1 MMYSL
6 KEIVLN
12 DLYLFKYKNDSTFF
26 LAYITNKRLNKV
38 YNKLKVNFIDK
49 ILYKLNLK
57 EEPIVEVSAILDL
70 KIYNSDEISSINYW
84 TKMGIIIC
92 EFRGC
97 IPIDYKFGVFTDDI
111 YHEKTI
117 GNIINLTKLVEENI
131 IDKNIIDSLVSEDN
145 TIKQMALECIL
156 NKIK

>member
-1 MMYSL
+1 MYKL
-6 KEIVLN
+6 NEIILN

-26 LAYITNKRLNKV
+26 IAYITNKRLNKV
-38 YNKLKVNFIDK
+38 YNKLKINFIDK

-57 EEPIVEVSAILDL
+57 EEPIIDISAILDL
-70 KIYNSDEISSINYW
+70 KMYNNDEISSINYW
-84 TKMGIIIC
+84 TKMGVTIC

-97 IPIDYKFGVFTDDI
+97 IPVDYKFGVFTDDI
-111 YHEKTI
+111 YHEKII

-131 IDKNIIDSLVSEDN
+131 IDKNIIDSLSSEDN
-145 TIKQMALECIL
+145 TIKQMTLEYIL

>member
-1 MMYSL
+1 MYSL

-12 DLYLFKYKNDSTFF
+12 DLYLFKYRYDSNFF

-70 KIYNSDEISSINYW
+70 KMYNTDEISSMDYW
-84 TKMGIIIC
+84 TNMGIISC
-92 EFRGC
+92 EFKGC
-97 IPIDYKFGVFTDDI
+97 IPLEYRL
-111 YHEKTI
+111 
-117 GNIINLTKLVEENI
+117 GNIINLTKLVEENV
-131 IDKNIIDSLVSEDN
+131 IDKNIIDSLTSDDN
-145 TIKQMALECIL
+145 TIKQIALECIL

>member
-1 MMYSL
+1 MYSL
-6 KEIVLN
+6 KEIILN

-26 LAYITNKRLNKV
+26 LSYITNKRLNKV
-38 YNKLKVNFIDK
+38 YNRLKVNFIDK

-70 KIYNSDEISSINYW
+70 KIYNSDEISSVDYFTKAGVTHCTTNMCVPFTYQERIAYSHIDDQW
-84 TKMGIIIC
+84 TI
-92 EFRGC
+92 
-97 IPIDYKFGVFTDDI
+97 TD
-111 YHEKTI
+111 
-117 GNIINLTKLVEENI
+117 IINLTKLVEENI
-131 IDKNIIDSLVSEDN
+131 IDKNIIDSLASDDN